1 MPSSLLDMRDC
12 RDGAFA
18 TIHRDML
25 ELDVSQQPHWFRP
38 LLKRSRA
45 LQRLTGYDHWSRAWE
60 YPWAVLAAD
69 LGSRPLAGLDV
80 GGGGGPLRPSP
91 AARGPEGHAAD
102 PALGQAPR

>member
-69 LGSRPLAGLDV
+69 LGSRPLAVLDV
-80 GGGGGPLRPSP
+80 GGGGRPL
-91 AARGPEGHAAD
+91 ALYLAGRGPGSHVAHPAVD
-102 PALGQAPR
+102 PGTS